1 MSFAASARARALA
14 GDAPHGA
21 APFPQMPLPPPFCG
35 RFSPGQS
42 DRKPLYEP
50 VHQYLPMLRLLLLL
64 HGASALLARVPP
76 TRAVITPRMPRGFA
90 ASAPIDA
97 EVPVKTTPPPRL
109 WNVANVLT
117 AGRLVAIPVFSALFC
132 ARGGSPTVQ
141 ARRCVLRP

>member
-1 MSFAASARARALA
+1 
-14 GDAPHGA
+14 
-21 APFPQMPLPPPFCG
+21 
-35 RFSPGQS
+35 
-42 DRKPLYEP
+42 
-50 VHQYLPMLRLLLLL
+50 MLRLRLMRLLLLL

-97 EVPVKTTPPPRL
+97 EVPVTTTPPPRL